1 MSASFADHEIWHV
14 LTAGG
19 GVSHMNV
26 DQLDDAFRRSRVD
39 ASTLVWKA
47 GMHTWQR
54 LGAVAGLDEDEETM
68 TIQQS
73 FDPQIFTIASLLPPE
88 PTPRPAPRRATSPA
102 PGPALNQRQLRPSPP
117 AWPSP
122 RAAHA
127 VPADTRASWAT
138 VALGPAPRL
147 LAPDVLAPPRR
158 AAPAQ
163 AERTRSPW
171 ARRGRWLVGSLL
183 ALTLAV
189 ASYEPGLLREGARI
203 LGFER
208 ELGRVQLS
216 VGSWWKASASPHV
229 ERLLTR
235 LPSQHEPRVAPAPS
249 PATTTRLQPAPTP
262 TPAVA
267 SPAPS
272 THDDGEAAI
281 VSIDALPVLDE
292 RASATAEATT
302 GDPSATSEPDAAQP
316 SSSDTLATIAEAAEA
331 TGARPNAARTGQGGA
346 RAGLAK
352 RASKKTIARGAMAKA
367 TRAAVKA
374 DTARVA
380 AKSEAPAAAAAS
392 EPAPIEAKPA
402 AKLEPKAGKSSASAG
417 AARGDDF
424 LKAAIRSAIAKE
436 ASGATK

>member
-1 MSASFADHEIWHV
+1 MSASIADHEIWHV

-19 GVSHMNV
+19 GLSHMNV

-68 TIQQS
+68 TLQQS
-73 FDPQIFTIASLLPPE
+73 FDPQVVTIASLLPPE
-88 PTPRPAPRRATSPA
+88 PTPKPAPRRATSPA
-102 PGPALNQRQLRPSPP
+102 PGPALNQRQQRSSPP
-117 AWPSP
+117 AWPPP

-127 VPADTRASWAT
+127 VHADARASWET
-138 VALGPAPRL
+138 VVIGPAPRL

-158 AAPAQ
+158 AAPAR
-163 AERTRSPW
+163 AERPRSPW

-183 ALTLAV
+183 ALALAA
-189 ASYEPGLLREGARI
+189 ASYEPSLLAEGARL

-208 ELGRVQLS
+208 EYARAQLS

-229 ERLLTR
+229 EHLLTR
-235 LPSQHEPRVAPAPS
+235 LPSQPEPSLAPAPS

-267 SPAPS
+267 TKAPS
-272 THDDGEAAI
+272 PHDDGEVAI

-292 RASATAEATT
+292 GANATAEATT
-302 GDPSATSEPDAAQP
+302 DDRGATSEPDDARP
-316 SSSDTLATIAEAAEA
+316 SSSDALATTAEAAEA
-331 TGARPNAARTGQGGA
+331 TRARPSSRAGQGGA

-352 RASKKTIARGAMAKA
+352 RASKKTIARGAVAKA
-367 TRAAVKA
+367 SRAAVKA
-374 DTARVA
+374 ETPRVA
-380 AKSEAPAAAAAS
+380 AKSESPTPAAAS
-392 EPAPIEAKPA
+392 EPAPVEAKPA
-402 AKLEPKAGKSSASAG
+402 AKPEPPAGKSSPSAG
-417 AARGDDF
+417 AARGDNF